1 MTCRGAV
8 WRRALGVAV
17 LATAARATP
26 GAAQAPAVPQAWRFT
41 WTTSTTAAGQPVP
54 NSAMVFDVAIWRGA
68 ARIAVRSGP
77 LRAITGDSGAILLR
91 DADSV
96 LTIVNPTRRDA
107 LVATL
112 GEVSAMMSGTGA
124 LQLVVADVS
133 SAMRSGGAG
142 APLDRYSTRRV
153 QLDQRY
159 TMRISA
165 QQLRRALRVEEE
177 TTLDL
182 SAAVASLDPGFR
194 AFADQF
200 LRALGKPAAVRAALR
215 SREAELPKGMPLWSR
230 IVSITVSGSDT
241 LRTETVG
248 VMSAL
253 RRGSVDTSTFAA
265 PADYRRT
272 EVRRLLQPRGAP

>member
-1 MTCRGAV
+1 
-8 WRRALGVAV
+8 
-17 LATAARATP
+17 
-26 GAAQAPAVPQAWRFT
+26 
-41 WTTSTTAAGQPVP
+41 
-54 NSAMVFDVAIWRGA
+54 MVFDVAIWRGA
-68 ARIAVRSGP
+68 ARVTVRSGP
-77 LRAITGDSGAILLR
+77 LRAMTGETGAILLR

-96 LTIVNPTRRDA
+96 LTIVNPARREA

-112 GEVSAMMSGTGA
+112 GELSAMMSGTGA
-124 LQLVVADVS
+124 LQLLVADVS

-165 QQLRRALRVEEE
+165 QQMQRELRVAEE

-182 SAAVASLDPGFR
+182 STVVSALDPGFR

-200 LRALGKPAAVRAALR
+200 LRSLGKPAVVRAALR
-215 SREAELPKGMPLWSR
+215 AREAPLPNGVPLRSR
-230 IVSITVSGSDT
+230 IMSVTVAGTDT
-241 LRTETVG
+241 VRTETVG
-248 VMSAL
+248 AMSAL
-253 RRGSVDTSTFAA
+253 RRASVDTTTFAA

-272 EVRRLLQPRGAP
+272 EARRLLQPTRLH